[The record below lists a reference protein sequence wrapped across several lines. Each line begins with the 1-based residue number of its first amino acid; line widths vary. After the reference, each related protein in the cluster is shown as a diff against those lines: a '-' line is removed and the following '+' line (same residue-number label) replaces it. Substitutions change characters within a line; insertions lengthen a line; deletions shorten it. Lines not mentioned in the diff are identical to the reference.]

1 MSGEID
7 TSLLLTALR
16 RRWWLVLI
24 SIVAAVAIAVGI
36 GLTRERGFEA
46 TNVLLVQSPRYQWRF
61 ANEITAIT
69 DLRRDFQREVL
80 AIARS
85 DEIAQAA
92 AARLQTSGADG
103 AVTPHGLKNA
113 VTVRAGDGNTIVV
126 AATSNDR
133 EQAAAYASAWTQ
145 ELISAAR
152 NVYGSVR
159 DLAAFQAELET
170 LDARLQAAEN
180 ALAATRARTGL
191 YANTNIPDEAMRAS
205 LNLQRLNQLNASLAE
220 YLTALEAVRLIQ
232 DRLAQAGPGTDLAQ
246 LPWEML
252 SGPLFD
258 QRAVL
263 TADIARASL
272 NDLARLAGLLR
283 QEESALQATADSL
296 ASQAVQL
303 QTALATDW
311 QEYEDVLRR
320 RNQARD
326 AYQILAR
333 KVNEL
338 TLQERIDPSLLT
350 IVGSAE
356 PLVSQARAPMLGL
369 AATAAVA
376 GLIVGVLLAVWLEM
390 AGRRKH
396 ASSYQPARQ
405 QA

>member
-7 TSLLLTALR
+7 ISLLFAALR

-24 SIVAAVAIAVGI
+24 SIAAAVVIAVGI
-36 GLTRERGFEA
+36 GLARERVYEA

-92 AARLQTSGADG
+92 AALMQSDG
-103 AVTPHGLKNA
+103 AAETVTPQVLKSA

-126 AATSNDR
+126 AATASDR
-133 EQAAAYASAWTQ
+133 ELAAAYASAWTQ
-145 ELISAAR
+145 ELIKAAR
-152 NVYGSVR
+152 NVYGAVQ
-159 DLAAFQAELET
+159 DLAAFQAELAALET
-170 LDARLQAAEN
+170 RMQAEEN
-180 ALAATRARTGL
+180 ALAAVRARTGV
-191 YANTNIPDEAMRAS
+191 YGNINVPDEAMRTS

-220 YLTALEAVRLIQ
+220 YLAALEAVGLVQ
-232 DRLAQAGPGTDLAQ
+232 ERLAQAGPGTDLAQ
-246 LPWEML
+246 LPWELL

-272 NDLARLAGLLR
+272 SDPARLASLLR
-283 QEESALQATADSL
+283 QEESALQATVDAL
-296 ASQAVQL
+296 ASQAEEL
-303 QTALATDW
+303 QAALAADW
-311 QEYEDVLRR
+311 QEYDDALRR
-320 RNQARD
+320 RNLARD
-326 AYQILAR
+326 TYQILAR

-338 TLQERIDPSLLT
+338 TLQERVDPSLLS

-356 PLVSQARAPMLGL
+356 PLVNQARAPMLGL
-369 AATAAVA
+369 LATAAVA
-376 GLIVGVLLAVWLEM
+376 GLIVGVLLAVWLE
-390 AGRRKH
+390 AASRRKRLNQ
-396 ASSYQPARQ
+396 SSQ